1 MDDTS
6 SWSQR
11 LLAHDETYRS
21 WKGECYGSL
30 LTQEAGDPLAT
41 GEAQTSFYNQ
51 LENKRVIELDLS
63 RIGDDMFYQQQKRSD
78 ILLNVLFLWSMQ
90 QARIG
95 YRQGMHEIAAILLYG
110 LEQELDEWKTKST
123 TTIHALSD
131 ALSSSGFYLE
141 AQTYR
146 LFARVM
152 QEMESLYDPTPILLT
167 SSSLSSSREELLPP
181 VVHYLT
187 RMQEIYLDRVD
198 PELCCHLRACDIHAQ
213 FYGLRWTRLL
223 LGREFSLINGQV
235 LMLWDRLFL
244 AANAACTTQG
254 PLYNIHYFHDDD
266 DTEEESNND
275 YRSPFLKGLRDVML
289 AMLVL
294 IREELLA
301 GDTNAC
307 LMFLMKYPPLDHL
320 TSLFG
325 RIPSPSSLYFF
336 RYTRDG
342 LVLI

>member
-1 MDDTS
+1 MDSSLNATETPSSSLRTLQATILSNEQFTQLRALSWRLLLGVLPLDDTS

-30 LTQEAGDPLAT
+30 LTQEACDPLAT

-110 LEQELDEWKTKST
+110 LEQELDEWKTKSN

-131 ALSSSGFYLE
+131 ALSSSGFDLE

-152 QEMESLYDPTPILLT
+152 QEMESLYDP
-167 SSSLSSSREELLPP
+167 SL
-181 VVHYLT
+181 
-187 RMQEIYLDRVD
+187 Q
-198 PELCCHLRACDIHAQ
+198 
-213 FYGLRWTRLL
+213 
-223 LGREFSLINGQV
+223 
-235 LMLWDRLFL
+235 
-244 AANAACTTQG
+244 
-254 PLYNIHYFHDDD
+254 NISEPGFV
-266 DTEEESNND
+266 
-275 YRSPFLKGLRDVML
+275 P
-289 AMLVL
+289 
-294 IREELLA
+294 
-301 GDTNAC
+301 
-307 LMFLMKYPPLDHL
+307 
-320 TSLFG
+320 
-325 RIPSPSSLYFF
+325 
-336 RYTRDG
+336 
-342 LVLI
+342 